1 MMTFQIN
8 CRFNRGLNMILES
21 ESPYM
26 KITNNQSKGP
36 HIGKS
41 PSIHKDKV
49 SLELREIRGRKKI
62 FITIESEKSL

>member
-1 MMTFQIN
+1 
-8 CRFNRGLNMILES
+8 MILES

-49 SLELREIRGRKKI
+49 SLELRKIRGRKKI